1 MKKLSVLLCVL
12 AACGEPGDNG
22 GNEQEVITT
31 VQLSFMP
38 TTGVPVVFEFDDP
51 DGDGGMQGT
60 AQPIALPTATS
71 YTMNVAFINRQGTV
85 PEDITAEVRDEG
97 DEHQVFFTG
106 NAVMG
111 PATMNADAALTHSYA
126 DMDANGFPIG
136 LSSTIMTSATP
147 SAGVLTVTLRHMPPE
162 APPEKSADTAAQ
174 VASGGFATIGGTTDV
189 MVEFPVSV
197 Q

>member
-1 MKKLSVLLCVL
+1 MKKLPLLLCAL

-38 TTGVPVVFEFDDP
+38 ASGVPVVFEFDDP

-60 AQPIALPTATS
+60 ADPIILQGGS
-71 YTMNVAFINRQGTV
+71 DYTLAVAFINRLGTV
-85 PEDITAEVRDEG
+85 PEDITLEVRDEG

-106 NAVMG
+106 NAVKG
-111 PATMNADAALTHSYA
+111 PATTNDPAALTHAYA
-126 DMDANGFPIG
+126 DADSNGFPIG
-136 LSSTIMTSATP
+136 LANTIMTSTG
-147 SAGVLTVTLRHMPPE
+147 AGVLTVTLRHMPPE
-162 APPEKSADTAAQ
+162 LPPEKSADSAAQ
-174 VASGGFATIGGTTDV
+174 VASGGFAAIGGTTDA
-189 MVEFPVSV
+189 MVEFPVTL